1 MPLPS
6 AWLWPATCP
15 LHTVGQGLGRP
26 SLDWL
31 PSLTKTTCVRRCLVP
46 RARSLCEMPLAGG
59 PAGDRGSCWPRRRGP
74 PAGTWPQGR
83 DGGHREAGTSANDN
97 AVRATAVLARLSGEP
112 AFRRGPRP
120 HGPAACPVPLHGHL
134 CPAEGRLWGPQP
146 SSRRSAHVN
155 PSTPERTATWSPR
168 ADTHARR
175 RAPPGGHARRRQV
188 LLSRDQ
194 RRTPGESE
202 LAKSPRVGGS
212 GCRKPRARSH
222 AEGTF
227 RAARCARRPRRAG
240 RGRCAPRPRP
250 PRRQRRRMSI

>member
-46 RARSLCEMPLAGG
+46 RARLLCETPLAGG

-97 AVRATAVLARLSGEP
+97 VVRATAVLARLSGEP

-194 RRTPGESE
+194 RRTPGESQSQRRARAWE
-202 LAKSPRVGGS
+202 APGVGSRGPGLTRKGRFGLPAAPGVLGVRGAADVRPGPGPRGGS
-212 GCRKPRARSH
+212 GVA
-222 AEGTF
+222 
-227 RAARCARRPRRAG
+227 
-240 RGRCAPRPRP
+240 
-250 PRRQRRRMSI
+250 

>member
-26 SLDWL
+26 SLHWL

-46 RARSLCEMPLAGG
+46 RARSLCETPLAGG

-83 DGGHREAGTSANDN
+83 NGGHREAGTSANDN

-120 HGPAACPVPLHGHL
+120 HGPARCPCSLPGAPAWSPVPRGRAALGP
-134 CPAEGRLWGPQP
+134 PAQLPTKRSREPQHPRTDGDVVPACRHPRSPQGAPRGPCTPPP
-146 SSRRSAHVN
+146 SSVVS
-155 PSTPERTATWSPR
+155 
-168 ADTHARR
+168 
-175 RAPPGGHARRRQV
+175 
-188 LLSRDQ
+188 
-194 RRTPGESE
+194 
-202 LAKSPRVGGS
+202 
-212 GCRKPRARSH
+212 
-222 AEGTF
+222 
-227 RAARCARRPRRAG
+227 
-240 RGRCAPRPRP
+240 
-250 PRRQRRRMSI
+250 